1 MIQTINVINIYSE
14 LNPFIDFIVIP
25 IDEDDREL
33 IKDILD
39 KALDRWLDTDNHT
52 ELHSIP
58 IGEYLKD
65 CLDEQYL
72 NYEFYSKDID
82 EEDLWT

>member
-1 MIQTINVINIYSE
+1 MVLTREVINIYSE
-14 LNPFIDFIVIP
+14 LNSFIDFIVIP
-25 IDEDDREL
+25 GDMGDIEL

-39 KALDRWLDTDNHT
+39 KALDRWMDTDNYPD
-52 ELHSIP
+52 LHSIP

-72 NYEFYSKDID
+72 NFEFYSKDID

>member
-1 MIQTINVINIYSE
+1 MVRDVQVINIYSE
-14 LNPFIDFIVIP
+14 LNPFIDFIVVP
-25 IDEDDREL
+25 VAEDDREL

-39 KALDRWLDTDNHT
+39 KALDRWLDIEQYPDLQHT
-52 ELHSIP
+52 P
-58 IGEYLKD
+58 VGDYLKQ

-72 NYEFYSKDID
+72 NYEMYCRFED